1 MPAGAGASVA
11 TPEEMEDYRMP
22 SKTNAL
28 IVGTTAALALFVS
41 AALATDE
48 GGRQLVDGIAAVV
61 GDEIILE
68 SEVDEELYIYQ
79 MRSGSQIASS
89 EIEAVRGE
97 IVQEMIDEMLLV
109 AKAHRDT
116 IELTEGELES
126 EMERRVSELR
136 ARHGSEEAFTASLA
150 EEGVTLDELKAIY
163 RDDIERRLLA
173 EKVVRADVH
182 SKIDVTWGE
191 VSEYYEEH
199 RDEIAVIPEAFQV
212 AGILVAPQ
220 VSESA
225 KRAAIERMTEARR
238 RLESGEA
245 FETVARELSDD
256 ASASQGG
263 DLGTFGRGTLVP
275 EFEEAVFA
283 LEPGEVS
290 GVVPTR
296 FGFHIIEVIESD
308 GDRAHARHILARV
321 APGPEDEATAEAAA
335 ESLRVLAAE
344 GADFEAL
351 AREHSDDETSGADG
365 GILGWFRRGEMSPG
379 IGEVVSGLE
388 RGETGPVVPGD
399 SGYYVIKLV
408 DYQEERIASLDEVRE
423 DLRDYIYSGK
433 AEAAYATLMDRLSR
447 EIFIDI
453 RTGAAA
459 EE

>member
-1 MPAGAGASVA
+1 M
-11 TPEEMEDYRMP
+11 PEEMEDDRMP
-22 SKTNAL
+22 SRTHAL
-28 IVGTTAALALFVS
+28 IAGTMAALALFVS
-41 AALATDE
+41 AAVATEE

-79 MRSGSQIASS
+79 MRSGARIASS
-89 EIEAVRGE
+89 EIEGVRGE
-97 IVQEMIDEMLLV
+97 IVREMIDEMLLV

-116 IELTEGELES
+116 IELAEGELDG

-136 ARHGSEEAFTASLA
+136 GRHGSEEAFGASLA
-150 EEGVTLDELKAIY
+150 EEGITLDELKAIY
-163 RDDIERRLLA
+163 RGDIERRLLA
-173 EKVVRADVH
+173 EKVVKAEVH
-182 SKIDVTWGE
+182 SKIDITWGE
-191 VSEYYEEH
+191 VGEYYEEH
-199 RDEIAVIPEAFQV
+199 RDEVAVIPEAFQV

-225 KRAAIERMTEARR
+225 KRVAVERMTEVRR

-256 ASASQGG
+256 ASASLGG
-263 DLGTFGRGTLVP
+263 DLGTFGRGTMVP

-321 APGPEDEATAEAAA
+321 APGPEDDATAKAAA
-335 ESLRVLAAE
+335 ESLRILAAE
-344 GADFEAL
+344 GSDFEAL
-351 AREHSDDETSGADG
+351 AREYSDDETSSADG

-379 IGEVVSGLE
+379 IGEVVSDLE
-388 RGETGPVVPGD
+388 PGETGPVVPGD
-399 SGYYVIKLV
+399 SGYYVIKLLEH
-408 DYQEERIASLDEVRE
+408 QEERIASLDEVRE
-423 DLRDYIYSGK
+423 DLRDYVYSKK
-433 AEAAYATLMDRLSR
+433 AEAAYAALMDRLSR

-453 RTGAAA
+453 RTGAAS